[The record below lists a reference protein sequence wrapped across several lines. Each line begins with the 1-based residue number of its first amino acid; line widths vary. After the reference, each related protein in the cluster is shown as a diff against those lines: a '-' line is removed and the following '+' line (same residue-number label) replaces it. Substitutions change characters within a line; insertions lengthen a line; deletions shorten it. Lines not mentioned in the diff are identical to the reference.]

1 MIYNGRSYASIV
13 TWSSKR
19 WVMQNKCTNYIRASR
34 QIIHI
39 TVKIIFIK
47 KIIYISQFLDENLKK
62 LKKIKK
68 KSNQLTISSQCNTY
82 TFPRLRLFPLKNKHT
97 IELSGDRNDS
107 RFFGNFLWKFPKN
120 KQIWDSVNLLL
131 PSKVTVKQQIK

>member
-1 MIYNGRSYASIV
+1 MIYNGRSYAPIV

-39 TVKIIFIK
+39 TVKIIFIN

-62 LKKIKK
+62 LKKKK
-68 KSNQLTISSQCNTY
+68 K
-82 TFPRLRLFPLKNKHT
+82 NKSANNIIT
-97 IELSGDRNDS
+97 M
-107 RFFGNFLWKFPKN
+107 
-120 KQIWDSVNLLL
+120 
-131 PSKVTVKQQIK
+131 